1 MKISVIGAGNVGGL
15 AASRIA
21 AQNHGDVYLIDIVP
35 GLARAKAFDN
45 DDSRALLQSDFSI
58 TGSEELKDIK
68 GSDIIVVTAGLA
80 RKPGMTREDLLQKN
94 CAILDGIS
102 QHILTL
108 AKDAI
113 VIMVTNPLDAMT
125 YFMLKKLRFDRSR
138 VFGMGIT
145 LDSSRFAN
153 LISKELHVPVTKIQ
167 ACVIGSHGET
177 MLPLPRFTYLSGK
190 SLTQSADP
198 GQVASLVERTIA
210 RGKEIVSLY
219 GSGSAYY
226 APSAAIAQ
234 IVRAIATDQ
243 RISIGVSAY
252 VNGEYGFKDICIG
265 LPCIIGKKGIEKV
278 VDLGLDP
285 LEKEQ
290 LTASVDSIRQLV
302 KLLPNV

>member
-1 MKISVIGAGNVGGL
+1 
-15 AASRIA
+15 
-21 AQNHGDVYLIDIVP
+21 
-35 GLARAKAFDN
+35 
-45 DDSRALLQSDFSI
+45 
-58 TGSEELKDIK
+58 
-68 GSDIIVVTAGLA
+68 
-80 RKPGMTREDLLQKN
+80 
-94 CAILDGIS
+94 
-102 QHILTL
+102 
-108 AKDAI
+108 
-113 VIMVTNPLDAMT
+113 MT
-125 YFMLKKLRFDRSR
+125 YFMFKKLRFDRSR

-153 LISKELHVPVTKIQ
+153 LISKELRVPVTKIQ

-177 MLPLPRFTYLSGK
+177 MLPLPRFTYLAGK
-190 SLTQSADP
+190 DLAQSADP

-234 IVRAIATDQ
+234 IVRAVVTDQ
-243 RISIGVSAY
+243 RIPIGVSVY

-285 LEKEQ
+285 AEKEQ